1 MQYSVLYN
9 VTIYYSSIEAAL
21 ELYGIRFCSPLHT
34 ATSCDVIV
42 MHKDQRHWDNENV
55 MHLYRDTSCH
65 LQVLLPR

>member
-9 VTIYYSSIEAAL
+9 VTIYYSSIGAVL

-34 ATSCDVIV
+34 ATSCNVIV
-42 MHKDQRHWDNENV
+42 MHKDQRRCDIEDV